1 MPREDRAVQ
10 EELGQPQP
18 AYNPA
23 QQQAIETQAQVTAV
37 IAGPGTGKT
46 RTLVARIAY
55 LIETCGVRPE
65 EITAVTFTN
74 QAAAEMR
81 QRLEARLGGKRAV
94 SRMTIGTFHAICRKL
109 LAPVRLLGPGEAI
122 TLAAGVLREQGSK
135 QSPKKFLQAVS
146 RVKNGAEFETAGVD
160 AASYEAYCSKLHECG
175 ALDFDDLL
183 IEALQRTPQGTK
195 ILSMCWWM
203 SSRISMTPNLRWCV
217 HGAKAE
223 KACLSSAIPISRS
236 MGSAGRAG
244 AVLNAYSSSSP
255 RCRPSA
261 WLKITVLHQ
270 KSCGRP
276 VL

>member
-1 MPREDRAVQ
+1 MAEGICRLRAGKVERHAGYDGAYGTITLLSPDEIEQ
-10 EELGQPQP
+10 YSGQISMFGIEPIIQTAKGKKADTASDAP
-18 AYNPA
+18 GAIEQSRKSQASPSRRTTPA

-122 TLAAGVLREQGSK
+122 TLAAGVLREQG
-135 QSPKKFLQAVS
+135 QQAKPEKV
-146 RVKNGAEFETAGVD
+146 FAGGFV
-160 AASYEAYCSKLHECG
+160 
-175 ALDFDDLL
+175 
-183 IEALQRTPQGTK
+183 R
-195 ILSMCWWM
+195 
-203 SSRISMTPNLRWCV
+203 
-217 HGAKAE
+217 E
-223 KACLSSAIPISRS
+223 KW
-236 MGSAGRAG
+236 GRA
-244 AVLNAYSSSSP
+244 
-255 RCRPSA
+255 RDR
-261 WLKITVLHQ
+261 
-270 KSCGRP
+270 GRGCSQ
-276 VL
+276 L